1 MSTIACSVIIP
12 SYRSENTIGA
22 CLRALLAQR
31 GAPPYEI
38 IVVDS
43 SPDATAAIVRCDF
56 PQVRLIEREQQTDP
70 ATARNLGAAAAQGA
84 IFCFIDSDCIAAPDW
99 LARLADRV
107 GQGYSAVGGA
117 IANANGETLASWASY
132 ICEFREFLPGGPARP
147 ATNLTIGNSAY
158 RASDFV
164 ALGGFPAGY
173 FPQEDQVFHKA
184 MRANDLRL
192 LLDPAIIVAHT
203 HRSRPAEYLAHQH
216 RIGQA
221 NARVL
226 QTIDLP
232 GAWLARNRAL
242 AALAL
247 PALVPYRL
255 ARTLYACRGVQGG
268 LALRSPALL
277 WLCLRGMIAWGHGF
291 FEATAPTQRAA

>member
-1 MSTIACSVIIP
+1 MSNIECSVIIP
-12 SYRSENTIGA
+12 SYRSAATIGA

-31 GAPPYEI
+31 DAPAYEI

-43 SPDATAAIVRCDF
+43 SPDETAAIVRRDF
-56 PQVRLIEREQQTDP
+56 PQVRLIERAQQTDP
-70 ATARNLGAAAAQGA
+70 ATGRNLGAAEAKGA
-84 IFCFIDSDCIAAPDW
+84 IFCFIDSDCVAAPDW
-99 LARLADRV
+99 LARLAARV
-107 GQGYSAVGGA
+107 NEGYSAVGGA
-117 IANANGETLASWASY
+117 IANANGETLASWAGY

-147 ATNLTIGNSAY
+147 AANLTIGNSAY
-158 RASDFV
+158 RASDFL

-184 MRANDLRL
+184 MRAKGLRIM
-192 LLDPAIIVAHT
+192 LDPAIIVAHS
-203 HRSRPAEYLAHQH
+203 HRSQPAEYLAHQ
-216 RIGQA
+216 RKIGQA

-226 QTIDLP
+226 QTVDLP

-255 ARTLYACRGVQGG
+255 ARTLYACRGVAGG

-291 FEATAPTQRAA
+291 FEAST